1 MIRFVVQCIFFDN
14 ILFYFIRKQM
24 AYFTIG
30 ISLDSK
36 KEYFVTNNVRE
47 TDSEVFIQDSF
58 LRIMKSSEIKSKAC
72 WPRAILFNFVETS
85 YSCLSSFRDSI
96 NTIRK

>member
-1 MIRFVVQCIFFDN
+1 
-14 ILFYFIRKQM
+14 M

-58 LRIMKSSEIKSKAC
+58 MRIMKSSEIKSKAC
-72 WPRAILFNFVETS
+72 WPRTILFNFVETS